1 MSSAPLPIDQ
11 ARRLATLRACDILDT
26 EPETAFDELVAVAA
40 HIAGAPIALI
50 SLVDE
55 SRQWFKAKIG
65 LDVCETPREQAFCAY
80 AILEPKSLIV
90 EDARLDARFSD
101 NPLVTSAP
109 GIRFYAGFPLDS
121 GDGLRVGTLCV
132 IDTRARQ
139 LSSAQISAL
148 QALAHQACD
157 QLRFRR
163 VVRDLNV
170 LREREQ
176 ALADR
181 SLEARASESFRIGQ
195 ILHKGL
201 AAELSEIAESLQSC
215 RTDAA
220 SVSPQLSASL
230 ERSRERVTAAA
241 NDCRAVAQRFRD
253 FSLLSLGWLNFVR
266 ADIKR
271 LQAEHGVQI
280 VFEDG
285 EDPDL
290 LLDYAAAHRLAEFAH
305 AALCAAIEQSGA
317 RQLRLMVGR
326 RGSTL
331 ILRIRHLGGRDG
343 AATSTAHP
351 NSRMRVLA
359 AGLGTVVQES
369 SDAPWN
375 ELTLR
380 VNMSSPMR
388 AQADTVISKR

>member
-1 MSSAPLPIDQ
+1 MPSAPLPIDE
-11 ARRLATLRACDILDT
+11 ASRLATLRACDILDT
-26 EPETAFDELVAVAA
+26 EPEQAFDELVALAV
-40 HIAGAPIALI
+40 HITGAPIALI
-50 SLVDE
+50 GLVDE

-65 LDVCETPREQAFCAY
+65 LDACQAPRELAFCAY
-80 AILEPKSLIV
+80 AILEPKPLIV
-90 EDARLDARFSD
+90 EDAALDARFSD
-101 NPLVTSAP
+101 NPVVTGAP
-109 GIRFYAGFPLDS
+109 GIRFYAGFPLDA
-121 GDGLRVGTLCV
+121 GDGLRLGTLCV
-132 IDTRARQ
+132 VDFHPRQ
-139 LSSAQISAL
+139 LSPDQVSAL

-157 QLRFRR
+157 QLKLRR

-170 LREREQ
+170 LRAREQ
-176 ALADR
+176 GLADR
-181 SLEARASESFRIGQ
+181 SLEARASESFHIGQ

-220 SVSPQLSASL
+220 SVAPQLSASL

-241 NDCRAVAQRFRD
+241 HDCRAVAQRFRD

-290 LLDYAAAHRLAEFAH
+290 LLEYAAAHRLAEFAH

-343 AATSTAHP
+343 TATSTAHP

-359 AGLGTVVQES
+359 AGLGSVVRES

-375 ELTLR
+375 ELILS
-380 VNMSSPMR
+380 VNMSSPIR
-388 AQADTVISKR
+388 ARIEEAGGTR